1 MNRNQFISTIMGLY
15 PDTFK
20 VENKKHFQ
28 SWVDRYKNAIPE
40 NWNFDKLMWYFD
52 TQYKS
57 TVIPPHP
64 SFFFAYKEEV
74 RIRKDYQPP
83 KPLTEEE
90 QKQSQKAYKEFK
102 EKLNNII
109 FSKTINS

>member
-1 MNRNQFISTIMGLY
+1 MGLY

-20 VENKKHFQ
+20 TDNKKHFQ

-64 SFFFAYKEEV
+64 SFFFAYKEDV
-74 RIRKDYQPP
+74 RPRKDYQPQ
-83 KPLTEEE
+83 KTLSKEE
-90 QKQSQKAYKEFK
+90 QKQSQEAYKEFK
-102 EKLNNII
+102 KRLNEMI
-109 FSKTINS
+109 FKKAINS